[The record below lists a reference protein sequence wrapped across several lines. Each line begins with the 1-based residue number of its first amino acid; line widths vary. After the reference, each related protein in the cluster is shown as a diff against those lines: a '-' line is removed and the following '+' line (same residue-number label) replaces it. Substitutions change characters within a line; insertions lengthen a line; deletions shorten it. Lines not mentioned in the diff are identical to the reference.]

1 MGKEGIIRGCI
12 SRKLT
17 NFWPLC
23 FWEKWEKWAEKL
35 SEVGTDAVFMK
46 IRAHFAQVVATLG
59 GQKNGLKNA
68 CFDLFLGKNER
79 FCPDLRRKTIVFRLF
94 GVI

>member
-1 MGKEGIIRGCI
+1 MG
-12 SRKLT
+12 
-17 NFWPLC
+17 
-23 FWEKWEKWAEKL
+23 
-35 SEVGTDAVFMK
+35 EVGTDAVFMK

-79 FCPDLRRKTIVFRLF
+79 ICPDLRRKTPVFRLF